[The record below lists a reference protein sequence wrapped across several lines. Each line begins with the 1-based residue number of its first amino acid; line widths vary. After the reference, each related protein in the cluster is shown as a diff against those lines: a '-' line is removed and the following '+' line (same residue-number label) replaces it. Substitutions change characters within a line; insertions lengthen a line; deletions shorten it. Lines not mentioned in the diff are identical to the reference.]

1 MKIADTQ
8 GWDPFGFRIKA
19 RTLFIVTSSCYLRQ
33 VDPALSRKNI
43 NRLAIPA
50 VVAGIAEPVLSITDT
65 AIVGNI
71 PEYGVE
77 SLAAVGIVGSFL
89 SMLIWILGQTR
100 SAISAIIAQYY
111 GAGRIQEIT
120 TLPAQAITLNVGISI
135 LILLVSLP
143 FSQEIFELL
152 NASGRILDYC
162 ISYYGIR
169 VWGFPLTLLVFAI
182 MGIFQGLQNTIWP
195 MLIAITGASLNIVLD
210 IILVYGIEGYVP
222 PMYLEGAAWAS
233 LLSQAVM
240 AIMALWLIVTRT
252 SILLLPKWPIHPELK
267 RLIGMALN
275 LFIRTI
281 SLNAAL
287 LFAVREAT
295 ALGDQYI
302 GAHTIAVNLW
312 LFAAFFIDGYSAAGK
327 ILGGR
332 FLGAKDYDS
341 LWLLTSRILRYA
353 LWVSLG
359 LMVLGGVFY
368 PYIGRVFSA
377 EPSVLDTFSKVFFI
391 VILGLPINTLAFV
404 YDGIFKGLGK
414 MKFLRNVLLIATF
427 LVFIPV
433 LYLGKFMEW
442 GLFGIWVA
450 FTCWMLVRGGAL
462 VWKFRREFRPLLQN
476 V

>member
-1 MKIADTQ
+1 VN
-8 GWDPFGFRIKA
+8 P
-19 RTLFIVTSSCYLRQ
+19 V
-33 VDPALSRKNI
+33 LSRKNI

-71 PEYGVE
+71 SENGIE

-120 TLPAQAITLNVGISI
+120 SLPAQAISLNIGISI

-143 FSQEIFELL
+143 FSREIFQLL
-152 NASGRILDYC
+152 NASGKVLEFC

-182 MGIFQGLQNTIWP
+182 MGIFQGLQNTVWP

-210 IILVYGIEGYVP
+210 LILVYGIEGWIS
-222 PMYLEGAAWAS
+222 PMNLEGAAWAS
-233 LLSQAVM
+233 LISQGVM
-240 AIMALWLIVTRT
+240 AVLALWLLVTQT
-252 SILLLPKWPIHPELK
+252 SVRLIPRWPLHPELK

-275 LFIRTI
+275 LFIRTL

-295 ALGDQYI
+295 ALGDAYI

-332 FLGAKDYDS
+332 FLGARDYDS
-341 LWLLTSRILRYA
+341 LWLLAKKTARYG
-353 LWVSLG
+353 LWISVG
-359 LMVLGGVFY
+359 LMILGAIFY
-368 PYIGRVFSA
+368 QHIGRVFSA
-377 EPSVLDTFSKVFFI
+377 DPTVLSAFSSVFFI
-391 VILGLPINTLAFV
+391 VILGLPINTVAFI
-404 YDGIFKGLGK
+404 YDGIFKGLGE
-414 MKFLRNVLLIATF
+414 MRYLRNVLLIATF
-427 LVFIPV
+427 LVFLPV
-433 LYLGKFMEW
+433 LYLGTFMNW
-442 GLFGIWVA
+442 GLYGIWIA
-450 FTCWMLVRGGAL
+450 FTCWMLIRGGAL
-462 VWKFRREFRPLLQN
+462 IWKFRQKFRPLLQN
-476 V
+476 I